1 MSTIAELMELAEIPM
16 MDDYGAVVPP
26 LHTGTRNHLV
36 VTNELDLEDIEEEEG
51 ERKKLLESIFQSA
64 ASEISQHPVQHL
76 QPPQQPQLDSSMV
89 PLAGVDTSY
98 APRPL
103 VSPPSHLQMD
113 EYTCA
118 RIFGRKFIGPMPE
131 KPVYCHRCEAPMRIC
146 VRKLRSIDHIKEYP
160 SYRCT
165 RKGCQTFKSVRIME
179 HPEMARAPRLPRVVR
194 VNPTRQEEQVQQQAQ
209 GGFNMQLRPRQPLVL
224 APHMPIANPY
234 APYASAAR
242 RVTYAPA
249 PPAARPSQPLPMQLQ
264 LAHPQQQQ
272 VLHDP
277 YSSSQAVLFSAARN
291 LLMGVPTGPTTM
303 IPCGGR
309 GGFAPAPAASAA
321 PTAASST
328 MMTPRSTTPMTVA
341 LAPLRSSSQTSA
353 VRQQAQAACKPPRNR
368 REPCTR
374 EQRDS
379 VMALLR
385 KYDEELELEGG
396 GELFEEAVQK
406 HAKRAKKLGEP
417 RREAEPEPE
426 PAIVEQVVPTTP
438 VSSPTATSSISVL
451 PPLSQQSRSQDSS
464 PIMVSPASITL
475 GPSLPVPFRSALP
488 AILCPSASSSTR
500 TTASKMT
507 SSTEN
512 PLERWMQQHLEQPL
526 AAINMVTGGA
536 LALNNPLFA
545 GLGAQQLQQ
554 LQ

>member
-36 VTNELDLEDIEEEEG
+36 VKNELGLEDIEEEEG
-51 ERKKLLESIFQSA
+51 ERKKLLDSIFQSA
-64 ASEISQHPVQHL
+64 ASEISQQPVQHL
-76 QPPQQPQLDSSMV
+76 QQPQQPQQDPSMV

-113 EYTCA
+113 EYTRA
-118 RIFGRKFIGPMPE
+118 GFFGRKFIGPMPE

-146 VRKLRSIDHIKEYP
+146 VRKLRYIDHIKEYP

-179 HPEMARAPRLPRVVR
+179 HPEMARAPRVVRVVR
-194 VNPTRQEEQVQQQAQ
+194 VNPTRQEEQLQQQQPQ
-209 GGFNMQLRPRQPLVL
+209 GGFNMQLRPRQPVVY
-224 APHMPIANPY
+224 PHMPMANPY
-234 APYASAAR
+234 AAYASAAR

-249 PPAARPSQPLPMQLQ
+249 PPAARPQPRPMQLQ
-264 LAHPQQQQ
+264 LAEQPQQQ

-277 YSSSQAVLFSAARN
+277 YGSSQAVLFSAARN
-291 LLMGVPTGPTTM
+291 LLMGVPTGPTTTM
-303 IPCGGR
+303 PRGGR
-309 GGFAPAPAASAA
+309 GGGFVPAPAASAA
-321 PTAASST
+321 GAAPSAMM
-328 MMTPRSTTPMTVA
+328 MMTPMSVA
-341 LAPLRSSSQTSA
+341 LAPLRSSSQTPA
-353 VRQQAQAACKPPRNR
+353 ARQQQQAARKPPRNR
-368 REPCTR
+368 REPCTK

-385 KYDEELELEGG
+385 KYDEELEREGG

-417 RREAEPEPE
+417 HREAEPEPE

-438 VSSPTATSSISVL
+438 VSPLSPPTTTASVL
-451 PPLSQQSRSQDSS
+451 PPLSQSRSQDSS
-464 PIMVSPASITL
+464 PVLVSPATITL
-475 GPSLPVPFRSALP
+475 APSPPAPFRSALP
-488 AILCPSASSSTR
+488 AILRHPSASSSTR

-512 PLERWMQQHLEQPL
+512 PMERWQIQSAARTL
-526 AAINMVTGGA
+526 AAINLVTGGA